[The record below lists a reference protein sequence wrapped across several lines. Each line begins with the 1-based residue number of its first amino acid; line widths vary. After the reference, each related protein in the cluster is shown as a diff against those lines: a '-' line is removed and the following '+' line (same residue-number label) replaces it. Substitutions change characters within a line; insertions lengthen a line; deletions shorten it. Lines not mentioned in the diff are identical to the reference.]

1 MLFTGGP
8 KKGYSS
14 QWGSL
19 QSCFI
24 TDTDKTNL
32 LHECWDMIIN
42 VLINECVTFKDIN
55 ELCSGWFM
63 WSDYS
68 WLLSEAPHCSFH
80 QMGRLRG
87 SSFHLTLVLFAA
99 SHHRGRPATLT
110 YGDALT
116 PTWRTFPC
124 NRKYS
129 FWQVVGV
136 KFLSVSGFLL
146 TH

>member
-1 MLFTGGP
+1 MLFSGGP

-19 QSCFI
+19 LSCFI

-42 VLINECVTFKDIN
+42 VLINGCVTFKDIN

-63 WSDYS
+63 RSDYS
-68 WLLSEAPHCSFH
+68 WLSSEAPCCSFH

-87 SSFHLTLVLFAA
+87 SWFHLTLVLFAA
-99 SHHRGRPATLT
+99 GRHWVDPQHSLMEMHLRPHGGRFPAIGNIHSVRL
-110 YGDALT
+110 
-116 PTWRTFPC
+116 WVW
-124 NRKYS
+124 S
-129 FWQVVGV
+129 FSLWVA
-136 KFLSVSGFLL
+136 SC
-146 TH
+146 

>member
-1 MLFTGGP
+1 MLFSGGP

-14 QWGSL
+14 QWRSL
-19 QSCFI
+19 LSCFI

-63 WSDYS
+63 RSDYS
-68 WLLSEAPHCSFH
+68 WLSSEAPHCSFH

-99 SHHRGRPATLT
+99 GRHWVDPQHSLMEMHLRPHGGRFPAIGNIHSVRL
-110 YGDALT
+110 
-116 PTWRTFPC
+116 WVW
-124 NRKYS
+124 S
-129 FWQVVGV
+129 FSLWVA
-136 KFLSVSGFLL
+136 SC
-146 TH
+146 

>member
-1 MLFTGGP
+1 MLFSGGP

-19 QSCFI
+19 LSCFI

-63 WSDYS
+63 RSDYS
-68 WLLSEAPHCSFH
+68 WLSSEAPCCSFH

-99 SHHRGRPATLT
+99 GRHWVDPQHSLMEMHLRPHGGRFPAIGNIHSVRL
-110 YGDALT
+110 
-116 PTWRTFPC
+116 WVW
-124 NRKYS
+124 S
-129 FWQVVGV
+129 FSLWVA
-136 KFLSVSGFLL
+136 SC
-146 TH
+146 